1 MMHFATAA
9 RFQELCHRV
18 GVADPAATTVFA
30 ALVRHYSEDHRRYH
44 NLAHIDRMLGWLDI
58 VGENLDAIE
67 LAIWFHD
74 VIYDPLGTDNEDKS
88 ARFFRDGLGRSLPSS
103 LADAVERLILAT
115 DLKRARSG
123 RDDENLMID
132 IDLSILGASPGDY
145 AAYRDA
151 IRSEYAVV
159 PEESFRAGRG
169 AILRHFL
176 SQPIYHTQS
185 FQQLEPQARRNMQQE
200 LASLEPEGD
209 RHP

>member
-1 MMHFATAA
+1 MMNFATAA

-18 GVADPAATTVFA
+18 EISDPIATTVFA
-30 ALVRHYSEDHRRYH
+30 ELVRHYGEEHRTYH
-44 NLAHIDRMLGWLDI
+44 NLTHIDRMLGWLDS

-74 VIYDPLGTDNEDKS
+74 VIYDPQGKDNEDKS
-88 ARFFRDGLGRSLPSS
+88 AEFFRDGLGRAIPSS

-123 RDDENLMID
+123 REDENLMID
-132 IDLSILGASPGDY
+132 IDLSILGSSPGDY

-159 PEESFRAGRG
+159 PEETFRTGRG

-185 FQQLEPQARRNMQQE
+185 FQRLEPQARWNMQQE
-200 LASLEPEGD
+200 LVSLEPDGD
-209 RHP
+209 QHP